1 MHFFISTN
9 THYFHILFAHLKE
22 KKKERKKENIKTL
35 ETYSNAWS
43 PDEENQN

>member
-22 KKKERKKENIKTL
+22 KKKERKKEIKIKFKVDIFDRIL
-35 ETYSNAWS
+35 EKF
-43 PDEENQN
+43 